1 MKGDAMAAKLTDK
14 QKAFADYYIISMNA
28 TDAYKRAYP
37 NVKTDNAAAVNGNKL
52 LRNAKI
58 QEYLSQN
65 MQTRADATIATQDD
79 ILNKL
84 TEIAFNDGYKTKD
97 QLRALELLGKRY
109 ALWTERVETENV
121 NTNFEITIIG
131 DDDET

>member
-65 MQTRADATIATQDD
+65 MQTRANATIATQDD

-109 ALWTERVETENV
+109 ALWTERVETENI

>member
-1 MKGDAMAAKLTDK
+1 MAAKLTDK

-65 MQTRADATIATQDD
+65 MQTRANATIATQDD

-109 ALWTERVETENV
+109 ALWTERVETENT
-121 NTNFEITIIG
+121 NTNFEITITG

>member
-1 MKGDAMAAKLTDK
+1 
-14 QKAFADYYIISMNA
+14 
-28 TDAYKRAYP
+28 
-37 NVKTDNAAAVNGNKL
+37 
-52 LRNAKI
+52 
-58 QEYLSQN
+58 

>member
-1 MKGDAMAAKLTDK
+1 MAAKLTDK

-65 MQTRADATIATQDD
+65 MQTRANATIATQDD

-109 ALWTERVETENV
+109 ALWTERVETENI
-121 NTNFEITIIG
+121 NNNFEINIIG

>member
-1 MKGDAMAAKLTDK
+1 MAAKLTDK

-37 NVKTDNAAAVNGNKL
+37 NVKTDNAAASAGARL
-52 LRNAKI
+52 LRNVKI
-58 QEYLSQN
+58 QEYINSN

>member
-1 MKGDAMAAKLTDK
+1 MAAKLTDK